1 MRCQLHCQSDVVC
14 RRDHGLLGWK
24 NISKDVLWSNRCR
37 SSITR
42 FLIWKK
48 TGGEPLKTQPELSVS
63 ILVIYGSKSWI
74 MT

>member
-1 MRCQLHCQSDVVC
+1 
-14 RRDHGLLGWK
+14 
-24 NISKDVLWSNRCR
+24 LWSNRCR